1 MENDK
6 LKKICIITGGA
17 GGIGYHLSEG
27 FLKKGYKVI
36 VLDINKHKELSKGID
51 FLKVDLRFEDDIK
64 HAFSQIIEKYGT
76 AHILINNGAISNFSK
91 SIEDISINEFDDVI
105 NVNLR
110 GSFICCK
117 EFIKVNK
124 GQNYG
129 RIINISSTRWN
140 QNEANWEAYGAS
152 KGGLI
157 SMSNTLAI
165 SLSRTPITVN
175 AISPGWIQVDNYD
188 DLTEADHSQHPSGRV
203 GIPRDILNACLFLA
217 NPENDFINATNLV
230 IDGGITKKMIYE

>member
-64 HAFSQIIEKYGT
+64 HAFSQI
-76 AHILINNGAISNFSK
+76 L
-91 SIEDISINEFDDVI
+91 D
-105 NVNLR
+105 
-110 GSFICCK
+110 
-117 EFIKVNK
+117 
-124 GQNYG
+124 
-129 RIINISSTRWN
+129 

-230 IDGGITKKMIYE
+230 IDGGMTKKMIYE